1 MALRRTWSGLMLV
14 AGLLLALASLFAD
27 PLGVGATPGF
37 GYKQTLGL
45 VVGAALVV
53 LGVWPRR

>member
-1 MALRRTWSGLMLV
+1 MLV

-27 PLGVGATPGF
+27 RFGWGATPGF

-45 VVGAALVV
+45 LVGAALVL
-53 LGVWPRR
+53 LGVWRRR